1 MKKLIAVIVLLLMI
15 FVPIG
20 CKSVVAVKEEVVTA
34 RIEDKHRENSSVT
47 FVNIGGVTNQIHH
60 PARYYVVIEYEG
72 RRYDFEDESVYS
84 NYNVGDEIKVVK
96 VVKEYNDGSF
106 HTTIKLK

>member
-1 MKKLIAVIVLLLMI
+1 MKKLIAVVVLLLMI

-20 CKSVVAVKEEVVTA
+20 CSSVVPVKEEVVIA
-34 RIEDKHRENSSVT
+34 KIEDKHRQDPSVT
-47 FVNIGGVTNQIHH
+47 IIDIGGSMNQIQY

-72 RRYDFEDESVYS
+72 RRYEFENESVYS

-96 VVKEYNDGSF
+96 VVKEYSDGSRY
-106 HTTIKLK
+106 TTIELK